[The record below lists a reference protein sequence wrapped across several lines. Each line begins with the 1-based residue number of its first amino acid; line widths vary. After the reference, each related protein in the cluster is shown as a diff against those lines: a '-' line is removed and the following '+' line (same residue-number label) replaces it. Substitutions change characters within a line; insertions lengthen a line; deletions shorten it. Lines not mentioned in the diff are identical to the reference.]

1 VKITAYR
8 IAKSKYADTI
18 WSGNGARD
26 YGGRW
31 NSLGIAVVYAAEN
44 RSLAAMEQL
53 VHLIQ
58 PRLLKSYVISSITFD
73 DAQVLRSNPNDLPAG
88 REKPV
93 PPSSLRQIGDVWAR
107 DARFAVLAV
116 PSAITPNEWNFLINP
131 AHPEFAAM
139 LKSPPD
145 PFAYDDRLG

>member
-1 VKITAYR
+1 MTAYR
-8 IAKSKYADTI
+8 IAKTKYAATI
-18 WSGNGARD
+18 WSGNGARE

-31 NSLGIAVVYAAEN
+31 NSRGIAVAYAAEN

-58 PRLLKSYVISSITFD
+58 PRLLKDYVISSITFD
-73 DAQVLRSNPNDLPAG
+73 DTQVFRSNPNDLPAG
-88 REKPV
+88 WDKPV
-93 PPSSLRQIGDVWAR
+93 PPSSLRQIGDVWAI

-116 PSAITPNEWNFLINP
+116 PSAITPSEWNFLINP

-139 LKSPPD
+139 LKSPPEL
-145 PFAYDDRLG
+145 FAFDDRLG